1 MNNVAPEQL
10 YQNLVALTE
19 SDAFFFKDFPADEQ
33 HTMYR
38 IFNYRLA
45 SYSDFLL
52 PGALECRGTM
62 FLVGRDG
69 SYVDL
74 VCRPQKKFFNL
85 NENPMTMDLDLTDLY
100 SCMVKEDGSLM
111 STYIHT
117 NGELRLKSKGS
128 TGSEQAN
135 DAMAWLKT
143 QPALL
148 ADLRRLAAR
157 DFTVNLE
164 WTAPWNR
171 IVVGYEKPALVA
183 FSVIDNDTGIMYG
196 SDIVE
201 DLELWD
207 LLGCWVEQFEYEG
220 DLVEAVKNLV
230 GSEGCVGITSNNVP
244 FKLKGDWY
252 LSLHRNKDSVSNSK
266 ALIELVLMEK
276 VDDLKS
282 MFTGDQLVIDKIN
295 AYEVSVSNVYNRVVT
310 HVELFH
316 TSHQHEDRKTYAI
329 AAKEYWDTSSEQ
341 WGFHAQ
347 MSIMQGKDYENQIK
361 QLMIRNASDYI
372 LKEFERDSAEN

>member
-10 YQNLVALTE
+10 YQNLLALCDT
-19 SDAFFFKDFPADEQ
+19 DAFFYKDFPSDEQ

-52 PGALECRGTM
+52 PSALECRGTM

-85 NENPMTMDLDLTDLY
+85 NENPMTMDLDLSNLA
-100 SCMVKEDGSLM
+100 SCVVKEDGSLM

-117 NGELRLKSKGS
+117 SGELRLKSKGS

-143 QPALL
+143 QPELL

-164 WTAPWNR
+164 WVAPWNR
-171 IVVGYEKPALVA
+171 IVVGYQKPALVA
-183 FSVIDNDTGIMYG
+183 FSVIDNETGIMYL
-196 SDIVE
+196 SDIAE
-201 DLELWD
+201 DMELWE
-207 LLGCWVEQFEYEG
+207 LLAHWVEPFEYEG
-220 DLVEAVKNLV
+220 DLGEVIQNLV
-230 GSEGCVGITSNNVP
+230 GSEGVVAIDGNGTP
-244 FKLKGDWY
+244 FKWKCPWY

-282 MFTGDQLVIDKIN
+282 MFVGDDLVINKLN
-295 AYEVSVSNVYNRVVT
+295 AYEQSISNVYNRTVQM
-310 HVELFH
+310 VELFH
-316 TSHQHEDRKTYAI
+316 TTWAHLDF
-329 AAKEYWDTSSEQ
+329 KEYALKAQAFYAGQ
-341 WGFHAQ
+341 WGFTAQ
-347 MSIMQGKDYENQIK
+347 MSAMRGRDFEKQIK
-361 QLMIRNASDYI
+361 ELIIRHADDYI
-372 LKEFERDSAEN
+372 LKEFEKNSAE

>member
-1 MNNVAPEQL
+1 MNNVAPEVL
-10 YQNLVALTE
+10 YQNLLALCET
-19 SDAFFFKDFPADEQ
+19 DAFFFKDFPSDEQ
-33 HTMYR
+33 TTMYR

-45 SYSDFLL
+45 SYTDFLM
-52 PGALECRGTM
+52 PSALECRGTM

-85 NENPMTMDLDLTDLY
+85 NENPMTMGLDLTNLY

-135 DAMAWLKT
+135 DAMKFLKT

-171 IVVGYEKPALVA
+171 IVVGYEKANLVGL
-183 FSVIDNDTGIMYG
+183 SVVDNETGIMYG
-196 SDIVE
+196 ADIVE
-201 DLELWD
+201 DMELWD
-207 LLGCWVEQFEYEG
+207 LLGHWVEQFEYDG
-220 DLVEAVKNLV
+220 DLIEVVKNMV
-230 GSEGCVGITSNNVP
+230 GGEGVVAITENGVP

-282 MFTGDQLVIDKIN
+282 LFVGDAQVLAKIN
-295 AYEVSVSNVYNRVVT
+295 AYEVSISNVYNRTVQM
-310 HVELFH
+310 VELFH
-316 TSHQHEDRKTYAI
+316 TTWNHLDTKHYALK
-329 AAKEYWDTSSEQ
+329 AMEFYNGH
-341 WGFHAQ
+341 WGFHVQ
-347 MSIMQGKDYENQIK
+347 MFLRNGKGLESKLK
-361 QLMIRNASDYI
+361 QLMISHANDYI
-372 LKEFERDSAEN
+372 LKEFEKDSAEN

>member
-10 YQNLVALTE
+10 YQNLLALCDT
-19 SDAFFFKDFPADEQ
+19 DAFFFKDFPSDEQ

-52 PGALECRGTM
+52 PSALECRGTM

-100 SCMVKEDGSLM
+100 SCVVKEDGSLM

-117 NGELRLKSKGS
+117 SGELRLKSKGS

-135 DAMAWLKT
+135 DAMKWLKT
-143 QPALL
+143 QPELL

-164 WTAPWNR
+164 WVAPWNR
-171 IVVGYEKPALVA
+171 IVVGYQKPGLVA

-196 SDIVE
+196 SDIAE
-201 DLELWD
+201 DMELWE
-207 LLGCWVEQFEYEG
+207 LLAHWVEPFEYEG
-220 DLVEAVKNLV
+220 DLIEAVKNLV

-282 MFTGDQLVIDKIN
+282 MFVGDDLVIKKLN
-295 AYEVSVSNVYNRVVT
+295 AYEQSISNVYNRTVQM
-310 HVELFH
+310 VELFH
-316 TSHQHEDRKTYAI
+316 TTWAHLDFKSYALK
-329 AAKEYWDTSSEQ
+329 AQDFYAGH
-341 WGFHAQ
+341 WGFTAQ
-347 MSIMQGKDYENQIK
+347 MSAMRGRDYEKQIK
-361 QLMIRNASDYI
+361 ELIIRHADEYI
-372 LKEFERDSAEN
+372 LKEFEKNSAE